1 MNIEEILSKY
11 EPNRENILLILHEL
25 QGSKPNQFLSKEDIE
40 GVAKYLGLPPSKVYE
55 TATFYGLFSTK
66 PRGKYI
72 VRVCASTPCHVE
84 GAEEIIKTLEEVLVE
99 GAEEIIK
106 TLEEVL
112 GIKIG
117 ETTEDGLFT
126 LEEVSCL
133 GICGVAPAMMVN
145 EEAFGNLT
153 PERAI
158 EIINSFREREGE
170 I

>member
-1 MNIEEILSKY
+1 MNIEEVLLKY
-11 EPNRENILLILHEL
+11 EPKRENILLILHEL
-25 QGSKPNQFLSKEDIE
+25 QNSKSNQFLSKEDIE
-40 GVAKYLGLPPSKVYE
+40 SVARYLGLPPSKVYE

-72 VRVCASTPCHVE
+72 VRVCVSTPCHVE
-84 GAEEIIKTLEEVLVE
+84 GAEEIKKTLEE
-99 GAEEIIK
+99 
-106 TLEEVL
+106 TL
-112 GIKIG
+112 GIKLG

-133 GICGVAPAMMVN
+133 GICGVAPAMMIN

-170 I
+170 R

>member
-1 MNIEEILSKY
+1 MNIEEVLSKY
-11 EPNRENILLILHEL
+11 EPKRENILLILHEL
-25 QGSKPNQFLSKEDIE
+25 QNLKSNQFLSREDIE
-40 GVAKYLGLPPSKVYE
+40 SVAKYLNLPPSKVYE

-72 VRVCASTPCHVE
+72 IRLCVSTPCHVE
-84 GAEEIIKTLEEVLVE
+84 GADEVLKTLEE
-99 GAEEIIK
+99 
-106 TLEEVL
+106 TL

-158 EIINSFREREGE
+158 EIINSFKEKEEER
-170 I
+170 

>member
-1 MNIEEILSKY
+1 MNIEEVLLKY
-11 EPNRENILLILHEL
+11 EPRRENILLILHEL
-25 QGSKPNQFLSKEDIE
+25 QNSKPNQFLSKEDIE
-40 GVAKYLGLPPSKVYE
+40 GVARYLGLPISKVYE

-84 GAEEIIKTLEEVLVE
+84 GAEEIIKTLEE
-99 GAEEIIK
+99 
-106 TLEEVL
+106 TL
-112 GIKIG
+112 GIKLG

-133 GICGVAPAMMVN
+133 GICGVAPAMMIN

-153 PERAI
+153 SERAI

-170 I
+170 R

>member
-11 EPNRENILLILHEL
+11 EPKRENILLILHEL

-84 GAEEIIKTLEEVLVE
+84 GAEEIIKTLEEVL
-99 GAEEIIK
+99 
-106 TLEEVL
+106 

>member
-40 GVAKYLGLPPSKVYE
+40 GVAKYLGLPSSKVYE

-72 VRVCASTPCHVE
+72 VRVCASTPCH
-84 GAEEIIKTLEEVLVE
+84 VE

-153 PERAI
+153 PKRAI

>member
-1 MNIEEILSKY
+1 MNIEEVLLKY
-11 EPNRENILLILHEL
+11 EPKRENILLILHEL
-25 QGSKPNQFLSKEDIE
+25 QNSKSNQFLSKEDIE
-40 GVAKYLGLPPSKVYE
+40 SVARYLGLPPSKVYE

-84 GAEEIIKTLEEVLVE
+84 GAEEIIKTLEE
-99 GAEEIIK
+99 
-106 TLEEVL
+106 TL
-112 GIKIG
+112 GIKLG

-133 GICGVAPAMMVN
+133 GICGVAPAMMIN

-153 PERAI
+153 PERAV

-170 I
+170 R

>member
-11 EPNRENILLILHEL
+11 EPKRENILLILHEL
-25 QGSKPNQFLSKEDIE
+25 QDSKPEHFLSKEDIE
-40 GVAKYLGLPPSKVYE
+40 TVAKYLNLPSSKVYE

-72 VRVCASTPCHVE
+72 IRVCVSTPCHVE
-84 GAEEIIKTLEEVLVE
+84 GAEEVLN
-99 GAEEIIK
+99 

-112 GIKIG
+112 GIKPG

-158 EIINSFREREGE
+158 EIINSFKGKEEER
-170 I
+170 

>member
-84 GAEEIIKTLEEVLVE
+84 GAEEIIKTLEEVL
-99 GAEEIIK
+99 
-106 TLEEVL
+106 

>member
-25 QGSKPNQFLSKEDIE
+25 QDSKPNQFLSKEDIE

-72 VRVCASTPCHVE
+72 VRVCASTPCH
-84 GAEEIIKTLEEVLVE
+84 VE

>member
-11 EPNRENILLILHEL
+11 EPKRENILLILHEL
-25 QGSKPNQFLSKEDIE
+25 QDSKPNQFLSKEDIE
-40 GVAKYLGLPPSKVYE
+40 GVARYLGLSPSKVYE

-84 GAEEIIKTLEEVLVE
+84 GAEEIIR
-99 GAEEIIK
+99 

-170 I
+170 L